1 MTIKV
6 FPLPKQHRCKR
17 SDSEPDRPQSAGA
30 RERTS
35 LRLIAIMVVALL
47 TRSGNASGAASGE
60 DPGAPMLAF
69 GGFGTLGVV
78 HSDNDQA
85 DFTATEF
92 KPNGAGYTHS
102 WSVDVDSLIAG
113 QVTANITT
121 GLSAVLQVISE
132 QNYDNT
138 YTPHVE
144 WANIKYQFTPD
155 FSVRIGRTALP
166 IFMLTDSREIGYT
179 TPWVRPPVEVYRL
192 VPVTSNDG
200 VDASYRMAF
209 GGSSNTLQV
218 TAGQSDPKLPQ
229 FGAISAAT
237 ARARDL
243 VTFVDTFEKGPATL
257 HFNYGRGRITLPEYG
272 PLFDAFRQ
280 FGPPGVAIA
289 NRYDVANRVATFLG
303 VGASYDPGSWFMM
316 GEWGDIDTDSAL
328 GDSAGWYVSGGYR
341 LGKVTPY
348 VTYAKVK
355 ADSSAFDPGLNTAGL
370 PASLAGLATSL
381 NAGLNQILGSI
392 AVQRTIS
399 IGGRYDFV
407 KNADLK
413 LQYGHTNLG
422 AGSPGILINVQ
433 PGFTPGGTVNLFT
446 ATIDFVF

>member
-1 MTIKV
+1 MTSKV
-6 FPLPKQHRCKR
+6 LSLPKQHHGKEG
-17 SDSEPDRPQSAGA
+17 DSVRDRLQCAGA
-30 RERTS
+30 RKRTS
-35 LRLIAIMVVALL
+35 LRLIAILVVVLL
-47 TRSGNASGAASGE
+47 TRSGNASGATSGE
-60 DPGAPMLAF
+60 DPGASMLSF

-78 HSDNDQA
+78 HSDNAQA

-102 WSVDVDSLIAG
+102 WSVDVDSLIAA
-113 QVTANITT
+113 QVTANLTT

-166 IFMLTDSREIGYT
+166 IFMLTDSREIGYA
-179 TPWVRPPVEVYRL
+179 TPWVRPPIELYRL

-200 VDASYRMAF
+200 VDASYRIAV
-209 GGSSNTLQV
+209 GGAINTLQA
-218 TAGQSDPKLPQ
+218 TAGRSDPKFPPEGG
-229 FGAISAAT
+229 FGAGT
-237 ARARDL
+237 ARVREVA
-243 VTFVDTFEKGPATL
+243 TFVDTFEKGYTTL
-257 HFNYGRGRITLPEYG
+257 HLNYGRARITLPEFDG
-272 PLFDAFRQ
+272 LFDAFRQ
-280 FGPPGVAIA
+280 FGPPGIAIA
-289 NRYDVANRVATFLG
+289 NRYDLYKRLATFVG
-303 VGASYDPGSWFMM
+303 VGASYDPGNWFVMS
-316 GEWGDIDTDSAL
+316 EWGEINTDSVL

-341 LGKVTPY
+341 VGKVTPY

-355 ADSSAFDPGLNTAGL
+355 ADSSTSDPGLNTAEL
-370 PASLAGLATSL
+370 PASLAGLATGL

-399 IGGRYDFV
+399 IGGRYDFMR
-407 KNADLK
+407 NADLK

-422 AGSPGILINVQ
+422 AGSPGVLINVQ